1 MKSIK
6 TPVIIDCDTGIDDAM
21 ALVLACSS
29 KALDIVG
36 VTTVAGNVD
45 CDNTTRNTCNLL
57 HLLGR
62 DDIQVAKGATKP
74 LERKSLKAS
83 GVHGISGLR
92 GYTFDKNYT
101 DSLLQGISAWDF
113 QRQLLMNSETKIS
126 IIAIGPV
133 TNLAILLE
141 TYPEVK
147 DKIEKIIFMGTAYHT
162 GNPTPISTFNVLVDP
177 EAFRKVIFSGVP
189 FYACPLEVTKQ
200 ATVKKDEY
208 EMIARM
214 PGKVADFVTKIMSGY
229 GLSGMKDDEDIG
241 GEGEEVIT
249 QARIE
254 QSKLGDIDMHDPAT
268 IAYVIKPELFT
279 KALYYCDVEC
289 KGELTTG
296 FTLIDK
302 ADYYGKKEEE
312 RNLHLL
318 ESIDRKGF
326 VSLFMQAISDYG
338 F

>member
-1 MKSIK
+1 MKTQK
-6 TPVIIDCDTGIDDAM
+6 TAVIIDCDTGIDDAM

-36 VTTVAGNVD
+36 ITTVAGNVD

-62 DDIQVAKGATKP
+62 DDIRVARGADGP

-83 GVHGISGLR
+83 GVHGVSGLR
-92 GYTFDKNYT
+92 GYTFAEDYT
-101 DSLLQGISAWDF
+101 ASLVKDMKAWDF
-113 QRQLLMNSETKIS
+113 QRKLLMESETKIT

-147 DKIEKIIFMGTAYHT
+147 AKIEKIVFMGTAYHT
-162 GNPTPISTFNVLVDP
+162 GNPTPIATFNVLVDP
-177 EAFRKVIFSGVP
+177 EAFRKVIFGGVP
-189 FYACPLEVTKQ
+189 FYACPLEVTKTSTIKR
-200 ATVKKDEY
+200 AEY
-208 EMIARM
+208 EQISGM
-214 PGKVADFVTKIMSGY
+214 PGRVADFVTKIMTNY
-229 GLSGMKDDEDIG
+229 GLAGIQADEVFSE
-241 GEGEEVIT
+241 EGEEVIT

-254 QSKLGDIDMHDPAT
+254 QAKRGDIDMHDPAT
-268 IAYVIKPELFT
+268 VAYVIQPELFT
-279 KALYYCDVEC
+279 KGLYYCDVEC

-302 ADYYGKKEEE
+302 ADYYGKKDSE

-318 ESIDRKGF
+318 ESIDRDGF
-326 VSLFMQAISDYG
+326 VSLFIEAIRAYG

>member
-1 MKSIK
+1 MNTTI

-29 KALDIVG
+29 KVLDIVG
-36 VTTVAGNVD
+36 ITTVAGNVD

-57 HLLGR
+57 HFLGR
-62 DDIQVAKGATKP
+62 DDIRVAKGATKP

-83 GVHGISGLR
+83 GVHGITGLR
-92 GYTFDKNYT
+92 GYTFEEDYT
-101 DSLLQGISAWDF
+101 DSLLQDMTAWDF
-113 QRQLLMNSETKIS
+113 QRQLLMEAKTKTT

-133 TNLAILLE
+133 TNIAILLE

-147 DKIEKIIFMGTAYHT
+147 DKIEKIVFMGTSYHT

-189 FYACPLEVTKQ
+189 FYSCPLEVTKQ
-200 ATVKKDEY
+200 ATIKKDEY
-208 EMIARM
+208 KQIANM
-214 PGKVADFVTKIMSGY
+214 PGKVADFVAKIMSGY
-229 GLSGMKDDEDIG
+229 GLVGMKADEKISE
-241 GEGEEVIT
+241 EGEEVIS

-254 QSKLGDIDMHDPAT
+254 QSKRDDIDMHDPAT
-268 IAYVIKPELFT
+268 VAYVINPELFT
-279 KALYYCDVEC
+279 KSLYYCDVEC

-302 ADYYGKKEEE
+302 ADYYGKKDEE

-318 ESIDRKGF
+318 ESIDREGF
-326 VSLFMQAISDYG
+326 VSLFIQSISDYG

>member
-1 MKSIK
+1 MNRTK

-36 VTTVAGNVD
+36 VTTAAGNVD

-62 DDIQVAKGATKP
+62 DDIRVAKGATKP

-83 GVHGISGLR
+83 GVHGVSGLR
-92 GYTFDKNYT
+92 GYTFEEDYT
-101 DSLLQGISAWDF
+101 GSLLQGTNAWDF
-113 QRQLLMNSETKIS
+113 QREILMGSKTKVT

-133 TNLAILLE
+133 TNLAILLD

-147 DKIEKIIFMGTAYHT
+147 DKIEKIVFMGTAYHT

-189 FYACPLEVTKQ
+189 FYACPLEVTKE
-200 ATVKKDEY
+200 ATVRRSEF
-208 EMIARM
+208 EQIARM
-214 PGKVADFVTKIMSGY
+214 PGKVADFVAKIMSGY
-229 GLSGMKDDEDIG
+229 GLAGMKADEKIS

-254 QSKLGDIDMHDPAT
+254 QSRRGDIQMHDPAT
-268 IAYVIKPELFT
+268 VAYVIEPELFT
-279 KALYYCDVEC
+279 EAHYYCDVEC

-302 ADYYGKKEEE
+302 ADYYGKKDEE

-318 ESIDRKGF
+318 ESIDREGF
-326 VSLFMQAISDYG
+326 VSLFKRAISAYG